1 MTRLLCPCWQRA
13 RSGTAVQ
20 PPAVCNCWALGQ
32 MKTRFSFWLY
42 LKCSWFTSLCQF
54 QVHSSDSGLRV
65 CTCRFFFRFFSLVGY
80 ECGSLCRTVSP
91 CIYLFYTQQLRL
103 RAPNSWFIAPTP
115 SLSGNHVCFPEETD
129 SGKDLRQERGT
140 QRTRWLMESPTPW
153 TWVWAKGD
161 GAGQGSLARCRPQ
174 GHKESDVMEWLCNN

>member
-1 MTRLLCPCWQRA
+1 
-13 RSGTAVQ
+13 
-20 PPAVCNCWALGQ
+20 

-42 LKCSWFTSLCQF
+42 LKYSWYKAVPASGTQ
-54 QVHSSDSGLRV
+54 QSDSGLRV
-65 CTCRFFFRFFSLVGY
+65 CACRFFSLVGY
-80 ECGSLCRTVSP
+80 YYKALSVAPCAAAVSP
-91 CIYLFYTQQLRL
+91 CVYLFYTQQLRL

-115 SLSGNHVCFPEETD
+115 FLSGNHVCFPEETD

-161 GAGQGSLARCRPQ
+161 GAGQGSLACHRPG
-174 GHKESDVMEWLCNN
+174 GHKVAEQQLISINLKLTFNQRAYCIAQWTTLW